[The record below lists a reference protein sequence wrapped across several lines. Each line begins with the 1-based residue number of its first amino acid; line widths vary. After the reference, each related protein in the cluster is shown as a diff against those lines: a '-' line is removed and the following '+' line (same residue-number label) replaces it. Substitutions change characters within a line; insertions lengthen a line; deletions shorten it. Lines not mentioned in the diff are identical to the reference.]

1 MRRSILA
8 KVNTVRV
15 ALLLTVALLAA
26 PAIAQQPVPAAAA
39 SSVPMPSEIEMA
51 RLVWSTM
58 SAVGQANET
67 GNYSVLR
74 DLAAPG
80 FQIANDQSKLTQIFA
95 GLRASGVDLSVTLL
109 ATPIYRS
116 PPRMVQPG
124 TLQLVGTFGLRP
136 QSVNFEMLYQW
147 VGGKW
152 RLFGVAVVPI
162 STAIVPPPATA
173 PAKR

>member
-1 MRRSILA
+1 MRIAAPLA
-8 KVNTVRV
+8 
-15 ALLLTVALLAA
+15 LSLSLLAQ
-26 PAIAQQPVPAAAA
+26 PAVAQPAVAQTATMPVPG
-39 SSVPMPSEIEMA
+39 EMELA

-58 SAVGQANET
+58 AAIGQANET

-74 DLAAPG
+74 DLSAPG
-80 FQIANDQSKLTQIFA
+80 FQQVNDQSKLTQIFS
-95 GLRASGVDLSVTLL
+95 GLRSSGVDLSATLL
-109 ATPIYRS
+109 ATPIYRA

-147 VGGKW
+147 IGGKW

-162 STAIVPPPATA
+162 STAILPSSSATA
-173 PAKR
+173 PPLKR